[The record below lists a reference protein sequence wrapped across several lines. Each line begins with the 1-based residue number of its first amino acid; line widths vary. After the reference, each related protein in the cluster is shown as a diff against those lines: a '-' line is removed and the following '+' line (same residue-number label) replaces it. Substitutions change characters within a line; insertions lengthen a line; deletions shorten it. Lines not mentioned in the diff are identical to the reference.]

1 MDLSKAFD
9 TINHDLLIAKLKA
22 YGFSK
27 EALKLMKSYLKNR
40 KQKVQINNKFSS
52 ESDVIAGVPQGSI
65 DGPLLF
71 NLFIND
77 LVFFIEQCT
86 LSNYADDYNLSI
98 SGEDKELIKSM
109 LSSDFM
115 IVENWFFENYMIL
128 NPGKCYFMCIGKN
141 VSDSELL
148 NINGLNFKNCK
159 EVEVLGITIDR
170 NLNFKGHI
178 KNICR
183 KAGQKLSALL
193 RISSHINTDKKSL
206 LYKSIIKSQFAYC
219 PLVWMFCFRQSN
231 NLINKVH
238 ERVLKLIYQENSN
251 FEVLLEK
258 QHDFSIHQRNVQ
270 VLMTE
275 IYKIVNGIAPPI
287 MRSLFTFR
295 LNQHNL
301 RNFQELLTE
310 KRNTVNYGLETVTY
324 RAPIIWAKLP
334 SEYKLA
340 GSLTAFK
347 LKIKSWKCEICT
359 CRLCKKYEPSIGY
372 I

>member
-1 MDLSKAFD
+1 MAPF
-9 TINHDLLIAKLKA
+9 
-22 YGFSK
+22 F
-27 EALKLMKSYLKNR
+27 
-40 KQKVQINNKFSS
+40 
-52 ESDVIAGVPQGSI
+52 
-65 DGPLLF
+65 F

-86 LSNYADDYNLSI
+86 LSNYADDNNLSI
-98 SGEDKELIKSM
+98 SGEEKELIKSM

-128 NPGKCYFMCIGKN
+128 NPVECYFMRIGKN
-141 VSDSELL
+141 VSDSDLL
-148 NINGLNFKNCK
+148 NLKDLNLKNCK

-178 KNICR
+178 KKLCR
-183 KAGQKLSALL
+183 ILGQKLSTLL
-193 RISSHINTDKKSL
+193 RISSHINTEKKSL
-206 LYKSIIKSQFAYC
+206 LYKSMIKSQFFYC

-238 ERVLKLIYQENSN
+238 ERALKLIYQDISN

-258 QHDFSIHQRNVQ
+258 QHDFSIHQRNLQ

-287 MRSLFTFR
+287 MNSLFTFC

-301 RNFQELLTE
+301 RNFQELWTE
-310 KRNTVNYGLETVTY
+310 KRNTVNYGLDTVTY
-324 RAPIIWAKLP
+324 RTPIIWEKLP
-334 SEYKLA
+334 SEYKLS
-340 GSLTAFK
+340 GFLTAFK
-347 LKIKSWKCEICT
+347 SKINSWKCEIC
-359 CRLCKKYEPSIGY
+359 RLYKEYKRVKRE
-372 I
+372 

>member
-1 MDLSKAFD
+1 
-9 TINHDLLIAKLKA
+9 
-22 YGFSK
+22 
-27 EALKLMKSYLKNR
+27 
-40 KQKVQINNKFSS
+40 
-52 ESDVIAGVPQGSI
+52 
-65 DGPLLF
+65 
-71 NLFIND
+71 
-77 LVFFIEQCT
+77 
-86 LSNYADDYNLSI
+86 
-98 SGEDKELIKSM
+98 M

-141 VSDSELL
+141 LSDSELL
-148 NINGLNFKNCK
+148 NLNDLNLKNCK
-159 EVEVLGITIDR
+159 EVEVLGTTIDR

-183 KAGQKLSALL
+183 KADQKLSTLL

-206 LYKSIIKSQFAYC
+206 LHKSMIKSQFAYC

-238 ERVLKLIYQENSN
+238 VRALKLIYQDNSN

-258 QHDFSIHQRNVQ
+258 HHDFSIHQRNLQ
-270 VLMTE
+270 VLITE
-275 IYKIVNGIAPPI
+275 IYKIVNGIAQPI
-287 MRSLFTFR
+287 MNYLFTFR
-295 LNQHNL
+295 LNQRNL

-310 KRNTVNYGLETVTY
+310 KRNTFNYGLETVTY

-334 SEYKLA
+334 SEYELA

-347 LKIKSWKCEICT
+347 SEIKSWKCEICT
-359 CRLCKKYEPSIGY
+359 YRLRKKYEPSLRHIETIEIRVIRY
-372 I
+372 IFILLYVGIRS